1 MNIVF
6 LGPPAKRPKDSQVL
20 AGWIED
26 GLSTTTRSPIGDLG
40 AEFDLAEGELAQSQA
55 GISERLIRRAQQKS
69 ARRRS
74 LSKPENVDLSLRRCI
89 SHATL
94 LAAFS
99 GDWLCRSSSTCLAE
113 MASSEGVL
121 NPLHRGMLGV
131 LHLHPMGETPAR

>member
-55 GISERLIRRAQQKS
+55 GISERLI
-69 ARRRS
+69 
-74 LSKPENVDLSLRRCI
+74 LRRGGC
-89 SHATL
+89 ANAMDTTK
-94 LAAFS
+94 
-99 GDWLCRSSSTCLAE
+99 RPP
-113 MASSEGVL
+113 EGGL
-121 NPLHRGMLGV
+121 SANRKMWI
-131 LHLHPMGETPAR
+131 

>member
-55 GISERLIRRAQQKS
+55 GNLEQLRQSDAHNKRP
-69 ARRRS
+69 
-74 LSKPENVDLSLRRCI
+74 PEGGLFC
-89 SHATL
+89 
-94 LAAFS
+94 
-99 GDWLCRSSSTCLAE
+99 
-113 MASSEGVL
+113 
-121 NPLHRGMLGV
+121 NPLNWRSYLKTDGV
-131 LHLHPMGETPAR
+131 DVDVER